1 MSFLRLNN
9 IKKSYA
15 DVSVIKGVSFE
26 ASKGEFVVFVGPS
39 GCGKST
45 LLRMIA
51 GLEDVTSGQLYI
63 DGRDVTYEEPAKREV
78 SMVFQSYALY
88 PHMSVFENMAF
99 GLRMAK
105 KPEAEIKAQVAEA
118 ARILQLE
125 PLLDRKPRALSGGQR
140 QRVAIGRSIVR
151 HPKLFLF
158 DEPLSNLDAELRSQM
173 RVEIAKLHRSLGA
186 TMVYVTHDQVEAM
199 TMATRIMVMDQG
211 VVQQIDTP
219 EGIYGNP
226 GNTFVARFVGA
237 PPMNLIPV
245 RREGERLAVSGGLG
259 WRHDGPAPESRAL
272 LLGLRPE
279 ALRVA
284 AEGQGRIPVQVAVVE
299 RLGAET
305 ILGCRLA
312 QGAQNGDARLLE
324 HDLVFVR
331 MPGNPRFRPEERC
344 TLDYEA
350 ADAFWFDAASGA
362 RLRTAAP
369 APLPVRA

>member
-1 MSFLRLNN
+1 MTFLRLDN
-9 IKKSYA
+9 IKKNYG
-15 DVSVIKGVSFE
+15 DVAVIKGVSFS
-26 ASKGEFVVFVGPS
+26 AAKGEFVVFVGPS

-51 GLEDVTSGQLYI
+51 GLEDVSEGQLYI

-125 PLLDRKPRALSGGQR
+125 HLLDRKPRALSGGQG

-186 TMVYVTHDQVEAM
+186 TMVYVTHDQIEAM
-199 TMATRIMVMDQG
+199 TLADRI
-211 VVQQIDTP
+211 VVLRAGLVEQIGSPTELYDKP
-219 EGIYGNP
+219 A
-226 GNTFVARFVGA
+226 NTFVAGFIGSPKMNFINAKVSAAGPSSLVLDHAAFVGGKLVVETPSA
-237 PPMNLIPV
+237 GKAKVGDAITV
-245 RREGERLAVSGGLG
+245 
-259 WRHDGPAPESRAL
+259 
-272 LLGLRPE
+272 GLRPE
-279 ALRVA
+279 HLTVAPAQPVLSLTLDFAESLGGSTQLYGRQPSVASDGEPVIALTA
-284 AEGQGRIPVQVAVVE
+284 GRPALQP
-299 RLGAET
+299 
-305 ILGCRLA
+305 
-312 QGAQNGDARLLE
+312 GDALTLGI
-324 HDLVFVR
+324 D
-331 MPGNPRFRPEERC
+331 PRHIY
-344 TLDYEA
+344 L
-350 ADAFWFDAASGA
+350 FDAAGLA
-362 RLRTAAP
+362 L
-369 APLPVRA
+369 

>member
-1 MSFLRLNN
+1 MSFLRLDN

-26 ASKGEFVVFVGPS
+26 ATKGEFVVFVGPS

-199 TMATRIMVMDQG
+199 TLADRI
-211 VVQQIDTP
+211 VVLRAGLVEQIGSPTELYDKP
-219 EGIYGNP
+219 A
-226 GNTFVARFVGA
+226 NTFVAGFIGSPKMNFIDAKVASVAGNGLTLAHPSFVGGTRTVETPSA
-237 PPMNLIPV
+237 GRV
-245 RREGERLAVSGGLG
+245 KVGDSVTV
-259 WRHDGPAPESRAL
+259 
-272 LLGLRPE
+272 GLRPE
-279 ALRVA
+279 HLTVGTADPILSLTVDF
-284 AEGQGRIPVQVAVVE
+284 AESLGGSTQLYARGDGEPVIVLTAGRPD
-299 RLGAET
+299 LKP
-305 ILGCRLA
+305 
-312 QGAQNGDARLLE
+312 GDALHLGI
-324 HDLVFVR
+324 D
-331 MPGNPRFRPEERC
+331 PRHIY
-344 TLDYEA
+344 L
-350 ADAFWFDAASGA
+350 FDAAGLA
-362 RLRTAAP
+362 L
-369 APLPVRA
+369 